1 MLYMDITVFTPLK
14 MYQVEGTIGV
24 LVRILSSKWTRKV
37 QCSAVLQSTVLS
49 RILLARDY
57 ADMKSRTGHIT

>member
-1 MLYMDITVFTPLK
+1 

-37 QCSAVLQSTVLS
+37 QCSPTEHCVVTDTTRA
-49 RILLARDY
+49 ARDY